1 MSIRVLIGNEVGGY
15 LALQSTR
22 GNGGAIEGG
31 TRPRRARSSAA
42 MVAKPDVPA
51 ENETPPELREL
62 RAIRV
67 LLTGLFLIALFGTFY
82 FARALLLPIVLA
94 LIVALTLRPVVRG
107 LQKLHVPAP
116 VSAVGLI
123 AGLGALIAFG
133 AWWAAGPAR
142 RLVERAPEIGREVRW
157 KLRDLIASI
166 SEMQQATEEVENL
179 ASGGG
184 GQAREVVLE
193 QGGLVTNVVGSLTG
207 AGTSIVVALILATF
221 LLASWDFFISR
232 IVEEAPRFRDKKR
245 AMVIVRD
252 LEKQISRYLAAI
264 TMINAGLGVSI
275 GLALWA
281 VGLPNP
287 HLWGI
292 AAFLLNFLPF
302 LGAIAGTI
310 GVTMVAIVTFDT
322 VGQALLAPLAY
333 YTLTSLEGQIVT
345 PLLLGRHL
353 AINTVAVF
361 VTVMLW
367 VWLWGIAGA
376 FLAVPVLVIVKVLAD
391 NLPAMNRFGRFL
403 EGRTRD

>member
-1 MSIRVLIGNEVGGY
+1 
-15 LALQSTR
+15 
-22 GNGGAIEGG
+22 
-31 TRPRRARSSAA
+31 

-67 LLTGLFLIALFGTFY
+67 LLTGLLLIALFGTFY

-123 AGLGALIAFG
+123 VGLGALIAFG
-133 AWWAAGPAR
+133 GWWAAGPAR

-207 AGTSIVVALILATF
+207 AGTSIVVALILAMF
-221 LLASWDFFISR
+221 LLASWDFFVSR
-232 IVEEAPRFRDKKR
+232 IVEEAPRFGDKKR

-252 LEKQISRYLAAI
+252 LEKQISRYLGAI
-264 TMINAGLGVSI
+264 TIINALLGLAI

-333 YTLTSLEGQIVT
+333 YTLTALEGQIVT
-345 PLLLGRHL
+345 PLMLGRHL